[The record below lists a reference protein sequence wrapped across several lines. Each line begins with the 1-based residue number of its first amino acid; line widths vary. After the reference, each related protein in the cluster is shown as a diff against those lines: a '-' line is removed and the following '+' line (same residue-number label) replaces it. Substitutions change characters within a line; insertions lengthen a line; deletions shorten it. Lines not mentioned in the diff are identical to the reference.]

1 MNKEKAKKRIE
12 KLTKE
17 IDRLRY
23 LYHVKDDPS
32 VDDIVYS
39 SLMDEL
45 SKLESEFSDLKSKNS
60 PTQRIGG
67 KPLEKFK
74 KVEHKVKQWSFGDL
88 FNFSELKKWEKK
100 IKRMIE
106 KYPDLINEKLEYCCE
121 IKIDGLK
128 LILTYENGE
137 LITAATRGD
146 GKIGEDVTHN
156 VKTIQS
162 VPLQLD
168 EKIDLVVVGE
178 AWLSESRLIKINAE
192 REKNDEAP
200 FANPRNAAAGSIRQL
215 NPKVVANRGLSTF
228 IYDIDDIQTNDTQIK
243 FPENQIEELK
253 LLEKLGFKI
262 NSHYKLCKNI
272 QQIEDFY
279 RNWIDQKDKQEYGI
293 DGLVIKINSKKI
305 QDKLGYT
312 GKSPRWGIA
321 YKFPAERT
329 TTVVEDISVQVG
341 RTGVL
346 TPVAH
351 LRPVQVAG
359 SVVSRATLHN
369 ESEIKKL
376 DLKIGDTVVIQK
388 AGDIIPEVIEVLKN
402 LREGKEKN
410 FDMMK
415 ACEEIC
421 GGEVVKEKIGVKS
434 DDESAAYY
442 CKNKNSFA
450 IQKEKIRHFVS
461 KKGMNI
467 DGLGEKIVE
476 QLMNEGL
483 ISDVA
488 DIFDLTL
495 GDLVPLERFAD
506 KSAENLIES
515 IEKSKTV
522 QFEKFLFGLG
532 IRYIGEETTILV
544 KNNLPKIFNQKIKSL
559 QDVINNFSKSKLEDW
574 MDIDGIGDRAAESL
588 VNWFSDEQNIRLL
601 EKMIE
606 RGLNIKIQIGENKN
620 SINSKFVEKSFVL
633 TGSLQLMTR
642 DEAKEKIRNVG
653 GKISSSVSKNTD
665 FVIVGK
671 KAGSKRVKA
680 EKLGVKIL
688 NEDEFEKVI

>member
-1 MNKEKAKKRIE
+1 MNKQEIKKRIE

-23 LYHVKDDPS
+23 AYHVKDDPS

-45 SKLESEFSDLKSKNS
+45 SKLESEYPELKSKNS
-60 PTQRIGG
+60 PTQRVGG
-67 KPLEKFK
+67 KPLEKFRK
-74 KVEHKVKQWSFGDL
+74 IEHKVRQWSFGDL
-88 FNFSELKKWEKK
+88 FDFTELKKWEEK
-100 IKRMIE
+100 IKQMIE
-106 KYPDLINEKLEYCCE
+106 KYPELSEEKLDYCCE

-137 LITAATRGD
+137 LISAATRGD

-178 AWLSESRLIKINAE
+178 VWLPESRLIKINAE
-192 REKNDEAP
+192 RKKNDEDP
-200 FANPRNAAAGSIRQL
+200 FANSRNAAAGSIRQL

-228 IYDIDDIQTNDTQIK
+228 IYDIDDIQINDSKIK
-243 FPENQIEELK
+243 IPENQTEELK
-253 LLEKLGFKI
+253 LLEKLGFKT
-262 NSHYKLCKNI
+262 NLDYKLCNNI
-272 QQIEDFY
+272 QEIEDYY
-279 RNWIDQKDKQEYGI
+279 RSWIDQKDKQEYGI
-293 DGLVIKINSKKI
+293 DGLVIKINSQKI

-369 ESEIKKL
+369 EDEIKRL
-376 DLKIGDTVVIQK
+376 GLKIGDTVVIQK
-388 AGDIIPEVIEVLKN
+388 AGDIIPEIIEVLTN
-402 LREGKEKN
+402 LREGKEKS
-410 FDMMK
+410 FDMMR

-434 DDESAAYY
+434 SEESAAYY
-442 CKNKNSFA
+442 CKDKNSFA
-450 IQKEKIRHFVS
+450 IQKEKIIHFVS
-461 KKGMNI
+461 KKGLNI

-483 ISDVA
+483 VSDVA

-495 GDLVPLERFAD
+495 GDLLPLERFAD

-515 IEKSKTV
+515 IDGNKNV
-522 QFEKFLFGLG
+522 QFDKFLFALG

-544 KNNLPKIFNQKIKSL
+544 KNNLVKIFDKEIKAL
-559 QDVINNFSKSKLEDW
+559 KDVIDNFKKTKVEVW
-574 MDIDGIGDRAAESL
+574 MGINGIGDKAAESL
-588 VNWFSDEQNIRLL
+588 VNWFSDEHNIRLL

-606 RGLNIKIQIGENKN
+606 RGLSVEIEVESDSVN
-620 SINSKFVEKSFVL
+620 SEFLGKSFVL
-633 TGSLQLMTR
+633 TGSLQSMTR
-642 DEAKEKIRNVG
+642 DDAKEKIRKIG

-665 FVIVGK
+665 FVIAGE
-671 KAGSKRVKA
+671 KAGSKKTKA
-680 EKLGVKIL
+680 EKLGVRISS
-688 NEDEFEKVI
+688 EEEFEKMV

>member
-1 MNKEKAKKRIE
+1 MKKQEVKKRIK

-32 VDDIVYS
+32 VDDVVYS

-45 SKLESEFSDLKSKNS
+45 SSLEKEYPELKSKNS

-74 KVEHKVKQWSFGDL
+74 KVEHKVRQWSFSDL
-88 FNFSELKKWEKK
+88 FDFNELVKWEEK

-106 KYPDLINEKLEYCCE
+106 KYPELSEEKLDYCCE
-121 IKIDGLK
+121 LKIDGLK

-137 LITAATRGD
+137 LVTAATRGD
-146 GKIGEDVTHN
+146 GIVGEDVTHN

-162 VPLQLD
+162 VPLQLN
-168 EKIDLVVVGE
+168 EKVDMVVVGE
-178 AWLSESRLIKINAE
+178 VWLPESRLIKINAE
-192 REKNDEAP
+192 RKKNEEDP
-200 FANPRNAAAGSIRQL
+200 FANSRNAAAGTIRQL

-228 IYDIDDIQTNDTQIK
+228 IYDIDDIQINDSKIK
-243 FPENQIEELK
+243 ISENQTEELK
-253 LLEKLGFKI
+253 LLEKLGFKT
-262 NSHYKLCKNI
+262 NLDYKLCSNI
-272 QQIEDFY
+272 QEIEDYY
-279 RNWIDQKDKQEYGI
+279 RSWIDQKDKQEYGI
-293 DGLVIKINSKKI
+293 DGLVIKINSQKI

-369 ESEIKKL
+369 EEEIKRL
-376 DLKIGDTVVIQK
+376 GLKIGDTVVIQK
-388 AGDIIPEVIEVLKN
+388 AGDIIPEVIEVLTN
-402 LREGKEKN
+402 LREGKEKS

-421 GGEVVKEKIGVKS
+421 GGEVIKEKIGIKS
-434 DDESAAYY
+434 SEESAGYY
-442 CKNKNSFA
+442 CKDKNSFA

-461 KKGMNI
+461 KKGLNI

-483 ISDVA
+483 VSDVA

-495 GDLVPLERFAD
+495 GDLVPLGRFAD

-515 IEKSKTV
+515 IEKSKKV
-522 QFEKFLFGLG
+522 QFEKFLFALG

-544 KNNLPKIFNQKIKSL
+544 KNNLEKVFDRKTKSL
-559 QDVINNFSKSKLEDW
+559 RDVIDNFSKSKIGSWL
-574 MDIDGIGDRAAESL
+574 DIDGIGEKAAQSL
-588 VNWFSDEQNIRLL
+588 VDWFSDEHNIHLL

-606 RGLNIKIQIGENKN
+606 RGLSIEIKIENN
-620 SINSKFVEKSFVL
+620 ESEKSEFMGKTFVL
-633 TGSLQLMTR
+633 TGALQTMTR
-642 DEAKEKIRNVG
+642 DEAKEKIRKIG

-665 FVIVGK
+665 FVIVGE
-671 KAGSKRVKA
+671 KAGSKKDKA
-680 EKLGVKIL
+680 ETLSVIIL
-688 NEDEFEKVI
+688 SEEEFEKMIK